1 MADKILIEVFKE
13 KKAEEFTSA
22 IASPDCRAG
31 AGSAAAFT
39 AAMAAALA
47 ERVAGICVQA
57 NGESERLS
65 YLVRNCGILRSYMV
79 SLIDEDVKS
88 KRPYVRARK
97 EGGSREIEA
106 TIQTASCIDAEIVN
120 MMQPCLAFLEELC
133 NYCPAEDRHFIREAA
148 DLAMCATKVAQSVI
162 FSYALQSTD
171 DTYRFVT
178 TRENEIFLTERTA
191 LYESILSKLE
201 VKKS

>member
-22 IASPDCRAG
+22 IAAPDCRAG
-31 AGSAAAFT
+31 AGSAAAYT

-47 ERVAGICVQA
+47 ERVARICAEA
-57 NGESERLS
+57 NGESERLT
-65 YLVRNCGILRSYMV
+65 YLVRNCEILRSYMV

-88 KRPYVRARK
+88 KRPYARALK
-97 EGGSREIEA
+97 EGGAREIEA

-120 MMQPCLAFLEELC
+120 MMQPCLTFLEELC
-133 NYCPAEDRHFIREAA
+133 DCCPAGDRHLIREAA
-148 DLAMCATKVAQSVI
+148 ELALCATKVAQSVI
-162 FSYALQSTD
+162 FSFAMQSTD

-178 TRENEIFLTERTA
+178 TRENEVFLSERTA

-201 VKKS
+201 P